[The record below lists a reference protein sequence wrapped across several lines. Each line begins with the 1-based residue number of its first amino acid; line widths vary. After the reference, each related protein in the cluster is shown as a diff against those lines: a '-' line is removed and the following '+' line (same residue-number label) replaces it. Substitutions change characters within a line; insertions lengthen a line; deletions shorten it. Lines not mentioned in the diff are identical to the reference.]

1 MSYNDNI
8 TRQQK
13 ESIFLLSIGTFLEY
27 FDLMLYVHMAVL
39 LNDLFFPQ
47 SDPTTAKLLAA
58 LTFCSTFMLRP
69 VGGFVIGMIG
79 DKIGRK
85 NTIIITTSIMA
96 VCCITM
102 ATIGTY
108 AEIGIAASIVMVA
121 CRALQGFSSMGEK
134 VGAQL
139 YLAETLKQ
147 PYRYMYGGMIT
158 VQSQLGGFF
167 ALIIAYFAISSAFNW
182 RIVFWIGAIIALVG
196 LVARTRLRETP
207 EYVDFKRRLKIKMAI
222 INKPELL
229 KNFSPSY
236 KEKLDIRA
244 LLAYFFV
251 CVTGTACVYITYIY
265 MGSFMREHLGL
276 NAEGVISQNTKISIV
291 TIICML
297 LTVYSTKKYHPLKM
311 AKLYIA
317 VFSLCL
323 LFVPYCLNHITNL
336 FLVFCFQFVVFI
348 PLICIPGVEI
358 TCFQYIPVGKRY
370 TILATTFGIAAAL
383 VFIIVSFGLVSL
395 EEHFGSY
402 GLWFIQVP
410 MVIGLIYGITYL
422 EKLEKKNGRYDYYP
436 DEGSIAQSD
445 LESLEETVIDYNFKN
460 PEEYKAHS
468 AQCEYAQGL
477 LNKLRIINQQGKN
490 DVNIRLVEKAIIFAK
505 KWHDGQFRKTGEPY
519 YTHPLAVADIVAEF
533 LPKTDVI
540 VAAIL
545 HDVLEDSKCPL
556 ELIASE
562 FNERIAQ
569 MVYRLTRIRSD
580 ENGNEIKLTIEEL
593 IDGLK
598 KDDDKEALLI
608 KEVDRLHNLST
619 IEGLSKEKQDDNA
632 NETMK
637 NIVTNVAYTVDD
649 LNIND
654 KLSLENDLLKNCE
667 TILKKDDRP

>member
-1 MSYNDNI
+1 
-8 TRQQK
+8 
-13 ESIFLLSIGTFLEY
+13 
-27 FDLMLYVHMAVL
+27 
-39 LNDLFFPQ
+39 
-47 SDPTTAKLLAA
+47 
-58 LTFCSTFMLRP
+58 
-69 VGGFVIGMIG
+69 
-79 DKIGRK
+79 
-85 NTIIITTSIMA
+85 
-96 VCCITM
+96 M

-108 AEIGIAASIVMVA
+108 AEIGIIACIVMIV
-121 CRALQGFSSMGEK
+121 CRILQGFSSMGEK

-139 YLAETLKQ
+139 YLAETLKS
-147 PYRYMYGGMIT
+147 PYKYMYGGMIS
-158 VQSQLGGFF
+158 VASELGGFV
-167 ALIIAYFAISSAFNW
+167 ALIVASFAISFAFNW
-182 RIVFWIGAIIALVG
+182 RIAFWIGAIIALIG

-207 EYVDFKRRLKIKMAI
+207 EYVDFKRRLKIKMAMV
-222 INKPELL
+222 NKPGLL
-229 KNFSPSY
+229 TNFPPGY
-236 KEKLDIRA
+236 KERLDKKAI
-244 LLAYFFV
+244 LAYFLIRFI
-251 CVTGTACVYITYIY
+251 GPACFYITYIAA
-265 MGSFMREHLGL
+265 GSFMKERLGF
-276 NAEGVISQNTKISIV
+276 NAEEVIHQNMKVSIII
-291 TIICML
+291 TIAIL
-297 LTVYSTKKYHPLKM
+297 ITVYLSKKYHPIKITKVYVTLFGVC
-311 AKLYIA
+311 LIFVPYWFSHITN
-317 VFSLCL
+317 VFSLSFLQFATYIPGLCMSVLEISCFAHIPVAKRFTL
-323 LFVPYCLNHITNL
+323 LAATFGISSALSNTISSL
-336 FLVFCFQFVVFI
+336 AFI
-348 PLICIPGVEI
+348 PL
-358 TCFQYIPVGKRY
+358 TDY
-370 TILATTFGIAAAL
+370 FG
-383 VFIIVSFGLVSL
+383 F
-395 EEHFGSY
+395 Y
-402 GLWFIQVP
+402 GLWFIFSP
-410 MVIGLIYGITYL
+410 MLVGFIYSVNYI

-436 DEGSIAQSD
+436 DTNDQSD
-445 LESLEETVIDYNFKN
+445 LESLEKAVIDYNFQN

-556 ELIASE
+556 ELMSNE
-562 FNERIAQ
+562 FNSRIAQ

-667 TILKKDDRP
+667 TILKKNDKP

>member
-1 MSYNDNI
+1 M
-8 TRQQK
+8 K
-13 ESIFLLSIGTFLEY
+13 ESL
-27 FDLMLYVHMAVL
+27 
-39 LNDLFFPQ
+39 
-47 SDPTTAKLLAA
+47 
-58 LTFCSTFMLRP
+58 
-69 VGGFVIGMIG
+69 GF
-79 DKIGRK
+79 
-85 NTIIITTSIMA
+85 
-96 VCCITM
+96 
-102 ATIGTY
+102 
-108 AEIGIAASIVMVA
+108 
-121 CRALQGFSSMGEK
+121 
-134 VGAQL
+134 
-139 YLAETLKQ
+139 
-147 PYRYMYGGMIT
+147 
-158 VQSQLGGFF
+158 
-167 ALIIAYFAISSAFNW
+167 
-182 RIVFWIGAIIALVG
+182 
-196 LVARTRLRETP
+196 TP
-207 EYVDFKRRLKIKMAI
+207 EEVIHQNLKVTIWSVMAI
-222 INKPELL
+222 VIVI
-229 KNFSPSY
+229 FF
-236 KEKLDIRA
+236 IR
-244 LLAYFFV
+244 
-251 CVTGTACVYITYIY
+251 
-265 MGSFMREHLGL
+265 
-276 NAEGVISQNTKISIV
+276 
-291 TIICML
+291 
-297 LTVYSTKKYHPLKM
+297 KYHPVKI
-311 AKLYIA
+311 AKVYSGLFC
-317 VFSLCL
+317 FSL
-323 LFVPYCLNHITNL
+323 P
-336 FLVFCFQFVVFI
+336 FI
-348 PLICIPGVEI
+348 PYWLDHTSGLFSLTMLQLAISLPAFCVFGLDT
-358 TCFQYIPVGKRY
+358 TCYRY
-370 TILATTFGIAAAL
+370 VSVSRRFTIIAT
-383 VFIIVSFGLVSL
+383 SFGVVMAIAYPSASL
-395 EEHFGSY
+395 GLIPLTEHFGSY
-402 GLWFIQVP
+402 GLWFILVP
-410 MVIGLIYGITYL
+410 VIAGFIYGITYL

-436 DEGSIAQSD
+436 DTNDQSD
-445 LESLEETVIDYNFKN
+445 LESLEKAVIDYNFQN

-468 AQCEYAQGL
+468 VQCEYAQGL

-667 TILKKDDRP
+667 TILKKNDKP